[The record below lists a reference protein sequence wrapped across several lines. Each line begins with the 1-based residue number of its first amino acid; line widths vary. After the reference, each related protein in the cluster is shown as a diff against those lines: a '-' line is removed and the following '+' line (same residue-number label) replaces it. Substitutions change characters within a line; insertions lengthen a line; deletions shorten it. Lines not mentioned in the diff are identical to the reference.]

1 MQVAGDLCAQLDVA
15 ALRQGTDDA
24 WPNGATFAN
33 HARLAIVDDAAFYLG
48 SQNWY
53 PANLVELGFIVDDA
67 AVTQQLR
74 DGYFTQ
80 AWTSSARA
88 MASCQ

>member
-1 MQVAGDLCAQLDVA
+1 MTDAGIKLLTPD
-15 ALRQGTDDA
+15 
-24 WPNGATFAN
+24 
-33 HARLAIVDDAAFYLG
+33 
-48 SQNWY
+48 

-80 AWTSSARA
+80 AWASSARTV
-88 MASCQ
+88 ASCQ

>member
-1 MQVAGDLCAQLDVA
+1 MQVAGDLCGHLHVA
-15 ALRQGTDDA
+15 ALQGADDVA
-24 WPNGATFAN
+24 DRCDEFADT
-33 HARLAIVDDAAFYLG
+33 AKLAIVDDATFYLG

-74 DGYFTQ
+74 DGYFTK
-80 AWTSSARA
+80 AWTSSARDVA
-88 MASCQ
+88 ACQ